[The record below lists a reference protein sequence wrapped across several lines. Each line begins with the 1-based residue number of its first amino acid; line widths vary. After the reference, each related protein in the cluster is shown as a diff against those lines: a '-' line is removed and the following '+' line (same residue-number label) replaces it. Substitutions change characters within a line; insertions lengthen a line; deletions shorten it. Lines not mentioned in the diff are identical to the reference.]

1 MKQLFTFL
9 CLSAAFIP
17 GLSSCQ
23 KDFKDKESNAYKIL
37 GGWRPQKY
45 IVRYTDFNGGAIV
58 SERTTFENN
67 IWEFNKKK
75 LLYIYVGRE
84 LAYSYKY
91 SIKDT
96 ELKVGEA
103 KYVLTQLDENNLR
116 YYLTSPPNDT
126 ARIDGRA
133 VGIIQEQEWHF
144 TK

>member
-1 MKQLFTFL
+1 MKQLFTIL
-9 CLSAAFIP
+9 CLSAALIP

-23 KDFKDKESNAYKIL
+23 KDFKDKSSNAYKIL

-45 IVRYTDFNGGAIV
+45 TVRYTDFNGGAIV

-75 LLYIYVGRE
+75 LLYIYIGRE

-103 KYVLTQLDENNLR
+103 KYVVTKLDENNLN

-126 ARIDGRA
+126 ARIDGKA